1 MGFASE
7 WVKGKDED
15 NIQGTIRVWSHL
27 TARAGEGRR
36 RGQLAGAVTAPV
48 WDFWW
53 DIIKSNRSRDPAV
66 RGAGG
71 AGCKGGRDVIVRMT
85 FMTGR
90 VEKTVQ
96 TRSPGSPEG
105 LSGRVE

>member
-1 MGFASE
+1 MESP
-7 WVKGKDED
+7 D
-15 NIQGTIRVWSHL
+15 S
-27 TARAGEGRR
+27 EGRER
-36 RGQLAGAVTAPV
+36 QEEGPAGRSCDSSSLGLLVGHH
-48 WDFWW
+48 
-53 DIIKSNRSRDPAV
+53 KSNRSRDPAV

-71 AGCKGGRDVIVRMT
+71 AGCKDGRDVIVRMT

-96 TRSPGSPEG
+96 TRSPGSHEG

>member
-27 TARAGEGRR
+27 TARAGKGRR

-53 DIIKSNRSRDPAV
+53 DIIKATGVGIRQSEGQVGLD
-66 RGAGG
+66 
-71 AGCKGGRDVIVRMT
+71 VRMAET
-85 FMTGR
+85 
-90 VEKTVQ
+90 
-96 TRSPGSPEG
+96 
-105 LSGRVE
+105 